1 MKSKSFIN
9 QQTINFDVFGNLV
22 SDSVSCT
29 LEHDVQVFD
38 SLFNRSSAESLLSN
52 VLAREWQPVGID
64 GVLKNYT
71 VGDKIGNYRLS
82 VYSQELANIIWGTIS
97 SFFQERIL
105 TEYSMIEWRGH
116 ERWMP
121 IGVNPLFR
129 FIQYK
134 EDGVLVPHYDAPYQE
149 RDDIQT
155 VKSLVIYL
163 TENHYGGET
172 RFLKDHQESL
182 PLKERDFSDQFYTPE
197 NKDIVYKVK
206 PEVGRAI
213 AFDHR
218 RLHDSA
224 LSKEPKIIMRTD
236 IVYRKCYG

>member
-1 MKSKSFIN
+1 
-9 QQTINFDVFGNLV
+9 
-22 SDSVSCT
+22 
-29 LEHDVQVFD
+29 
-38 SLFNRSSAESLLSN
+38 
-52 VLAREWQPVGID
+52 
-64 GVLKNYT
+64 
-71 VGDKIGNYRLS
+71 
-82 VYSQELANIIWGTIS
+82 
-97 SFFQERIL
+97 
-105 TEYSMIEWRGH
+105 MIEWREH
-116 ERWMP
+116 ERWVP

-149 RDDIQT
+149 SDDIQT

-197 NKDIVYKVK
+197 DKDVLYKIK

-236 IVYRKCYG
+236 IVYRKFYG